1 MVSIFDIYL
10 SEVMCTLMLRAT
22 MLTMTCEDL
31 MYWKFKQ
38 LLVIVVIALYTL
50 VISTDLVVA
59 EEIISTQTAA
69 FEDCIKVI
77 DVTTDRVGIK
87 PTIISDTSNSRVA
100 EFATNDG
107 TVIIKCDAEAKEITV
122 SVK

>member
-1 MVSIFDIYL
+1 
-10 SEVMCTLMLRAT
+10 
-22 MLTMTCEDL
+22 

-38 LLVIVVIALYTL
+38 LLVIVVIALYTS

-59 EEIISTQTAA
+59 EEIISTQTNA

-87 PTIISDTSNSRVA
+87 PTITSDTSNSRVA

-107 TVIIKCDAEAKEITV
+107 TVIIKCNAEAKEITV